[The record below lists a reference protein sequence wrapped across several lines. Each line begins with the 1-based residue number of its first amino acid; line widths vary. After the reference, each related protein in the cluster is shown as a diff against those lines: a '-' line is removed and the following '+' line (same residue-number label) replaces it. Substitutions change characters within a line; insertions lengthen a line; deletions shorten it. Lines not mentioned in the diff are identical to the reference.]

1 MKQNRVVLFVVVV
14 ALASF
19 CSSVLAQET
28 HEVHLNIMP
37 VEGRPIPE
45 FFFQPT
51 GLFIQPGDSVSFI
64 ADTPHHTA
72 TAYHAQHVK
81 TQRVPEG
88 VEPFSSPVIP
98 IGQTWQ
104 YTFTEPG
111 VYDLWCGPHEQYGMA
126 MRIVVGEA
134 SGPGAEPVTD
144 FSPEG
149 AFATAGMVLN
159 DPALNPLNIEA
170 KGQVMWEEL
179 APESKALMSPEDV
192 LGGE

>member
-1 MKQNRVVLFVVVV
+1 MKQIRLSLFACAVSLVWLSSF
-14 ALASF
+14 ALA
-19 CSSVLAQET
+19 QQT
-28 HEVHLNIMP
+28 HDVHLSIMP

-51 GLFIQPGDSVSFI
+51 GLFIEPGDTVHFV

-98 IGQTWQ
+98 INESWE
-104 YTFTEPG
+104 YTFTERG

-134 SGPGAEPVTD
+134 TGPGTEPITD

-149 AFATAGMVLN
+149 VFATSGTVLS
-159 DPALNPLNIEA
+159 DPALAPDNIIA
-170 KGQVMWEEL
+170 SGQVRWEEL
-179 APESKALMSPEDV
+179 MAESKALASASE
-192 LGGE
+192 

>member
-1 MKQNRVVLFVVVV
+1 MKLIRL
-14 ALASF
+14 ALLACAIPSISL
-19 CSSVLAQET
+19 SSLAFAQQT

-45 FFFQPT
+45 FFYQPT
-51 GLFIQPGDSVSFI
+51 GLFVEPGDTVRFV

-81 TQRVPEG
+81 TQRVPDG

-98 IGQTWQ
+98 INETWE

-111 VYDLWCGPHEQYGMA
+111 IYDLWCGPHEQAGMA

-134 SGPGAEPVTD
+134 SGPGAEPITD

-149 AFATAGMVLN
+149 VFATAGTVLN
-159 DPALNPLNIEA
+159 DPALAPDNIIA
-170 KGQVMWEEL
+170 KKQVMWEEL
-179 APESKALMSPEDV
+179 APESKALTP
-192 LGGE
+192 LGE

>member
-1 MKQNRVVLFVVVV
+1 MKVIRLALLVCAIPSLSMSSL
-14 ALASF
+14 ALA
-19 CSSVLAQET
+19 QQT

-64 ADTPHHTA
+64 ADSPHHTA

-88 VEPFSSPVIP
+88 VEPFSSPIIP
-98 IGQTWQ
+98 INETWE

-134 SGPGAEPVTD
+134 TGPGAEPVTD

-149 AFATAGMVLN
+149 VFATAGTVLS

-179 APESKALMSPEDV
+179 APESKALASLNE
-192 LGGE
+192 

>member
-1 MKQNRVVLFVVVV
+1 MMHNRVVQSGFFVII
-14 ALASF
+14 ALLPGMSF
-19 CSSVLAQET
+19 AQET

-45 FFFQPT
+45 FFYQPT
-51 GLFIQPGDSVSFI
+51 GLFIEPGDTVRFI

-98 IGQTWQ
+98 INESWE

-126 MRIVVGEA
+126 MRLVVGEA
-134 SGPGAEPVTD
+134 TGPGAEPVSD

-149 AFATAGMVLN
+149 VFATAGTVLS
-159 DPALNPLNIEA
+159 DPALAPDNIVS
-170 KGQVMWEEL
+170 KKQVMWEDL
-179 APESKALMSPEDV
+179 AAESKALSAPP
-192 LGGE
+192 GE

>member
-1 MKQNRVVLFVVVV
+1 MKRSFVAFL
-14 ALASF
+14 ALVFTSTLL
-19 CSSVLAQET
+19 SGLVLAQET

-51 GLFIQPGDSVSFI
+51 GLFIEPGDSVSFI

-88 VEPFSSPVIP
+88 VEPFSSPIIP
-98 IGQTWQ
+98 ISQTWE

-134 SGPGAEPVTD
+134 SGPGTEEITNFNPDGV
-144 FSPEG
+144 
-149 AFATAGMVLN
+149 FATAGTVLS
-159 DPALNPLNIEA
+159 DPALNPLNIVSL
-170 KGQVMWEEL
+170 GQVMWEDL
-179 APESKALMSPEDV
+179 ATESKALTAPP
-192 LGGE
+192 GE

>member
-1 MKQNRVVLFVVVV
+1 MKQAYLTFL
-14 ALASF
+14 ALAISALSLF
-19 CSSVLAQET
+19 GSALAQRT
-28 HEVHLNIMP
+28 HGVHMNIMP
-37 VEGRPIPE
+37 VEGRPVPE

-51 GLFIQPGDSVSFI
+51 GLFVEPGDTVRFLANS
-64 ADTPHHTA
+64 PHHTA

-98 IGQTWQ
+98 INETWE

-134 SGPGAEPVTD
+134 SGPGMEPITD

-149 AFATAGMVLN
+149 VFATAGTVLS
-159 DPALNPLNIEA
+159 DPALDPDNIVA
-170 KGQVMWEEL
+170 NGQVMWEEL
-179 APESKALMSPEDV
+179 AADSKALAAT
-192 LGGE
+192 GE

>member
-1 MKQNRVVLFVVVV
+1 MKQSRAVFLAFMVVSVL
-14 ALASF
+14 L
-19 CSSVLAQET
+19 CGPVLAQET
-28 HEVHLNIMP
+28 HEVHMNLMP

-51 GLFIQPGDSVSFI
+51 GLLIQPGDTVTFV
-64 ADTPHHTA
+64 ANTPHHTA

-88 VEPFSSPVIP
+88 VEPFSSPIVP
-98 IGQTWQ
+98 INGTWD

-134 SGPGAEPVTD
+134 TGPGMEPITD
-144 FSPEG
+144 FGPEG
-149 AFATAGMVLN
+149 VFATAGTVLS
-159 DPALNPLNIEA
+159 DPALDPLNIVSA
-170 KGQVMWEEL
+170 GQVMWEEL
-179 APESKALMSPEDV
+179 ATESKALSAPP
-192 LGGE
+192 GE